1 MSKKEEI
8 FFIDIHFNE
17 FDWESDYPAGG
28 TKNGSGYGML
38 YGDGDGD
45 GEIFVETD
53 LGCGLFYGNSE
64 GNSSECIA
72 DYVVGRVTIP
82 TLE

>member
-1 MSKKEEI
+1 
-8 FFIDIHFNE
+8 
-17 FDWESDYPAGG
+17 
-28 TKNGSGYGML
+28 ML
-38 YGDGDGD
+38 YGDRDGD

-53 LGCGLFYGNSE
+53 LGCGLFYGDSE
-64 GNSSECIA
+64 GNSSEYIA